1 MHRHSSHFTPACIAF
16 IKQGQGLSL
25 EKYQDER
32 GVWVIGYGHEITAG
46 EAFNGQISVAQAETL
61 LLTDLCACEELIHA
75 KLPQLKDL
83 FQLEALIAWMFSA
96 GITRFCPS
104 EMWPDYISQPEII

>member
-1 MHRHSSHFTPACIAF
+1 MRRHSSHFTPACTAF

-32 GVWVIGYGHEITAG
+32 GVWVIGYGHEIAADET
-46 EAFNGQISVAQAETL
+46 FNSQISVAQAETL

-83 FQLEALIAWMFSA
+83 FQQEALIAWMFSV
-96 GITRFCPS
+96 GITRFCS
-104 EMWPDYISQPEII
+104 SGMWPAHIPQPEMI